1 MTAQTAIRQ
10 MTNRIVKRFKP
21 NKIVLFGSH
30 ARGTAGPDS
39 DVDLLVIMPVN
50 GSRRKVQ
57 IDIRCAIHNIPVSK
71 DIVVVT
77 PSEVERQQH
86 LAGTIVR
93 PAMQEGR
100 VLYEKPR

>member
-1 MTAQTAIRQ
+1 MTAQTAIRR
-10 MTNRIVKRFKP
+10 MTNRIAKRFKP
-21 NKIVLFGSH
+21 DKIVLFGSH

-50 GSRRKVQ
+50 GSRRQTQVN
-57 IDIRCAIHNIPVSK
+57 IRCEIHDIPVSK

-77 PSEVERQQH
+77 PSEAERQRH

-93 PAMQEGR
+93 PAMREGK

>member
-10 MTNRIVKRFKP
+10 MTNRIARRFKP
-21 NKIVLFGSH
+21 DKIVLFGSH

-39 DVDLLVIMPVN
+39 DVDLLVIMPMN

-57 IDIRCAIHNIPVSK
+57 LDIRCAIHNINVSK

-77 PSEVERQQH
+77 PDEVARQRH

-93 PAMQEGR
+93 PAMQEGQ

>member
-10 MTNRIVKRFKP
+10 MTNRIARRFKP
-21 NKIVLFGSH
+21 EKIVLFGSH

-50 GSRRKVQ
+50 GSKRRTQV
-57 IDIRCAIHNIPVSK
+57 DIRCEVHDIPISK
-71 DIVVVT
+71 DIIVVT
-77 PSEVERQQH
+77 PDEAKKQQH
-86 LAGTIVR
+86 LTGTIVR
-93 PAMQEGR
+93 PAMQEGQ